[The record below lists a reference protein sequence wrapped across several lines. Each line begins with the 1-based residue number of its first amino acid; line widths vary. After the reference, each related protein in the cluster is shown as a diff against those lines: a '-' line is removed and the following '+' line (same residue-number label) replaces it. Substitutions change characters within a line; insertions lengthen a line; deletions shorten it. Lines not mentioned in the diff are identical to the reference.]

1 MTASALDN
9 PPSHNPSRRDFQ
21 VMGLIGVAHGIS
33 HFYQQ
38 ALPPLFGPMKD
49 AFQVSFTELGALLT
63 VMSVTSC
70 VGQMLAGIAVDRYGA
85 RRLLIGGLA
94 LIGIALALAGFAQS
108 YWHLVVLAVVA
119 GIGNCVFHP
128 CDFAILNASVSA
140 PRMGRAYGTH
150 GLFGTLGWPA
160 SIALMWFL
168 SETVGWRYA
177 AMIAGA
183 IGIAMAMIIAA
194 TSNLYIDHRVI
205 RTDGASPA
213 AGGRHGA
220 RGVGSVSL
228 AVLFS
233 APILMCLVYFVFA
246 AMTGPSIN
254 AFGSQALASIYDVTP
269 KVAANAVI
277 AYYVGSAL
285 GVVTGG
291 WLADRTDRHDR
302 VAAIGLLCAALFM
315 GFCATAAL
323 PFIGT
328 AFLMAVAGFCS
339 GATGPSRDMIVRK
352 ATPPGASGKV
362 FGFVYSGLDIGSAIG
377 PLIFGYMMD
386 HGMPKGILIMT
397 AVLFLMA
404 MASVIT
410 IRRISVSQKL
420 AAA

>member
-9 PPSHNPSRRDFQ
+9 PPRRDFQ

-70 VGQMLAGIAVDRYGA
+70 IGQMLAGIAVDRYGA
-85 RRLLIGGLA
+85 RRLLVGGLA
-94 LIGIALALAGFAQS
+94 LIGAALALAGFAQS

-128 CDFAILNASVSA
+128 CDFAILNASVSP
-140 PRMGRAYGTH
+140 PRLGRAYGTH

-168 SETVGWRYA
+168 SETVGWRSA
-177 AMIAGA
+177 AMIAGS

-194 TSNLYIDHRVI
+194 TSNLYVDHRVI
-205 RTDGASPA
+205 RTDGAAA

-233 APILMCLVYFVFA
+233 APILMCMVYFVFA

-254 AFGSQALASIYDVTP
+254 AFGSQALASIYDITP
-269 KVAANAVI
+269 KMAANAVI
-277 AYYVGSAL
+277 AYYVGSAF

-328 AFLMAVAGFCS
+328 ALLMALAGFSS

>member
-9 PPSHNPSRRDFQ
+9 PPRRDFQ

-70 VGQMLAGIAVDRYGA
+70 IGQMLAGIAVDRYGA

-94 LIGIALALAGFAQS
+94 LIGGALAMAGFAQS

-128 CDFAILNASVSA
+128 CDFAILNASVSP
-140 PRMGRAYGTH
+140 PRLGRAYGTH

-177 AMIAGA
+177 AMIAGS

-205 RTDGASPA
+205 RTDGASA

-228 AVLFS
+228 AVLLS
-233 APILMCLVYFVFA
+233 APILMCMVYFVFA

-254 AFGSQALASIYDVTP
+254 AFGSQALASIYDITP
-269 KVAANAVI
+269 KMAANAVI

-302 VAAIGLLCAALFM
+302 VAAIGLFAAALFM
-315 GFCATAAL
+315 AFAATAAL

-328 AFLMAVAGFCS
+328 ALLMAVAGFCS

-410 IRRISVSQKL
+410 IRRIAVSQKL

>member
-1 MTASALDN
+1 MTASVLDN
-9 PPSHNPSRRDFQ
+9 PPRRDFQ

-49 AFQVSFTELGALLT
+49 AFNVSFTELGALLT
-63 VMSVTSC
+63 VLSVTSG
-70 VGQMLAGIAVDRYGA
+70 VGQMLAGVAVDRYGA
-85 RRLLIGGLA
+85 RRLLIAGLA
-94 LIGIALALAGFAQS
+94 LIGAALALAGFAQS

-128 CDFAILNASVSA
+128 CDFAILNASVSQ
-140 PRMGRAYGTH
+140 PRLGRAYGTH

-177 AMIAGA
+177 AMIAGS

-194 TSNLYIDHRVI
+194 TSNLYIDHRVV
-205 RTDGASPA
+205 RSDAPA
-213 AGGRHGA
+213 GAGGRHGA

-233 APILMCLVYFVFA
+233 APILMCMVYFVFA

-254 AFGSQALASIYDVTP
+254 AFGSQALASIYHVTP
-269 KVAANAVI
+269 KMAANAVI
-277 AYYVGSAL
+277 AYYVGSAF
-285 GVVTGG
+285 GVIAGG
-291 WLADRTDRHDR
+291 WLADRTARHDR
-302 VAAIGLLCAALFM
+302 VAATGLFCAALFM
-315 GFCATAAL
+315 AFAATTAL
-323 PFIGT
+323 PFIAT
-328 AFLMAVAGFCS
+328 AFVMALAGFCS

-386 HGMPKGILIMT
+386 HGMPQGILIMT

-404 MASVIT
+404 MGSVIT
-410 IRRISVSQKL
+410 IRRISVTQKP

>member
-9 PPSHNPSRRDFQ
+9 PPRRDFQ
-21 VMGLIGVAHGIS
+21 VMGLIGVAHGVS

-49 AFQVSFTELGALLT
+49 AFQVSYTELGVLLT
-63 VMSVTSC
+63 VLSVTSG
-70 VGQMLAGIAVDRYGA
+70 VGQMMAGIAVDRWGA
-85 RRLLIGGLA
+85 RRLLIAGLA
-94 LIGIALALAGFAQS
+94 LIGAALALAGFAQT
-108 YWHLVVLAVVA
+108 YWHLVALAVVA
-119 GIGNCVFHP
+119 GVGNCVFHP
-128 CDFAILNASVSA
+128 CDFAILNASVSQ
-140 PRMGRAYGTH
+140 PRLGRAYGTH

-177 AMIAGA
+177 AMIAGT
-183 IGIAMAMIIAA
+183 IGIAMAMIVAA
-194 TSNLYIDHRVI
+194 SSHLFIDHRLPSA
-205 RTDGASPA
+205 DSPPPTG
-213 AGGRHGA
+213 GGRHAA
-220 RGVGSVSL
+220 RGAGPVSL

-233 APILMCLVYFVFA
+233 APILMCLVYFVFT

-254 AFGSQALASIYDVTP
+254 AFGSQALASLYGVTP
-269 KVAANAVI
+269 KMAANAVI
-277 AYYVGSAL
+277 AYYVGSAF
-285 GVVTGG
+285 GVITGG
-291 WLADRTDRHDR
+291 WLADRTLRHDR
-302 VAAIGLLCAALFM
+302 VAAGGLLSAALLM
-315 GFCATAAL
+315 GFAATLAL

-328 AFLMAVAGFCS
+328 AFVMALAGFSAGC
-339 GATGPSRDMIVRK
+339 TGPSRDMIVRQ

-386 HGMPKGILIMT
+386 HGMPQGILIMT

-404 MASVIT
+404 MVSVLQV
-410 IRRISVSQKL
+410 RRVSMAQKL

>member
-9 PPSHNPSRRDFQ
+9 PPRRDLQ
-21 VMGLIGVAHGIS
+21 VMGLIGVAHGVS

-38 ALPPLFGPMKD
+38 ALPPLFGPMKE

-63 VMSVTSC
+63 VLSVTSC
-70 VGQMLAGIAVDRYGA
+70 VGQMLAGIAVDRWGA
-85 RRLLIGGLA
+85 RRLLITGLA
-94 LIGIALALAGFAQS
+94 LIGGALALVGFAQS
-108 YWHLVVLAVVA
+108 YWHLVVLAVIA

-128 CDFAILNASVSA
+128 CDFAILNASVSP
-140 PRMGRAYGTH
+140 PRIGRAYGTH

-168 SETVGWRYA
+168 SETLGWRYA
-177 AMIAGA
+177 AMIAGM

-194 TSNLYIDHRVI
+194 TSNLYIDHRVP
-205 RTDGASPA
+205 RTDTPTPGGKRA
-213 AGGRHGA
+213 AHGT
-220 RGVGSVSL
+220 GSVSL

-233 APILMCLVYFVFA
+233 APILMCLVYFTFV

-254 AFGSQALASIYDVTP
+254 AFGSQALASLYSVTP
-269 KVAANAVI
+269 KMAANAVI
-277 AYYVGSAL
+277 AYYVSSAF
-285 GVVTGG
+285 GVIAGG
-291 WLADRTDRHDR
+291 WLADRTMRHDH
-302 VAAIGLLCAALFM
+302 VAATGLLSAALLM
-315 GFCATAAL
+315 GFAATLAL

-328 AFLMAVAGFCS
+328 ALVMALAGFAAGC
-339 GATGPSRDMIVRK
+339 TGPSRDMIVRK

-386 HGMPKGILIMT
+386 HGMPQGILIMA

-404 MASVIT
+404 MASVLLIG
-410 IRRISVSQKL
+410 RISMAPKL

>member
-1 MTASALDN
+1 MTASVLDN
-9 PPSHNPSRRDFQ
+9 PPRRDFQ

-49 AFQVSFTELGALLT
+49 AFHVSFTELGALLT
-63 VMSVTSC
+63 VLSVTSC
-70 VGQMLAGIAVDRYGA
+70 IGQMLAGIAVDRYGA
-85 RRLLIGGLA
+85 RRLLIAGLA
-94 LIGIALALAGFAQS
+94 LIGTALALAGFAQA
-108 YWHLVVLAVVA
+108 YWQLVVLAVVA

-140 PRMGRAYGTH
+140 PRLGRAYGTH

-177 AMIAGA
+177 AMIAGS
-183 IGIAMAMIIAA
+183 IGIAMAAIIAA
-194 TSNLYIDHRVI
+194 TSNLFLDHRVAHAD
-205 RTDGASPA
+205 DGAAA
-213 AGGRHGA
+213 AGGRRGA
-220 RGVGSVSL
+220 RGTGSVSL

-233 APILMCLVYFVFA
+233 MPILMCVLYFVFA

-254 AFGSQALASIYDVTP
+254 AFGSQALSSIYSVTP
-269 KVAANAVI
+269 KTAANAVI

-285 GVVTGG
+285 GVITGG

-315 GFCATAAL
+315 AFAASAVL

-328 AFLMAVAGFCS
+328 AAIMAMAGFCS
-339 GATGPSRDMIVRK
+339 GSTGPSRDMIVRK

-386 HGMPKGILIMT
+386 HGMPQGIFVMT
-397 AVLFLMA
+397 SVLFLMA
-404 MASVIT
+404 MGSVMT
-410 IRRISVSQKL
+410 IRRVSTTPKP
-420 AAA
+420 AAV